1 MFESGVACDVPV
13 GSLLGALVGG
23 PSFCDMEADR
33 CTGGTEVSS
42 SAVGIGTGLFGAAA
56 ALSLKSSLGL
66 GLASG
71 FHMCYWPAKVRW
83 RGTIIDHFFDNDWA
97 LFTIFRKRS
106 IVDFGASKGT
116 AAA

>member
-1 MFESGVACDVPV
+1 MFESGVASDVPV

-71 FHMCYWPAKVRW
+71 MDSICVTGRPKYGGVGPSSITSLT
-83 RGTIIDHFFDNDWA
+83 TIGPF
-97 LFTIFRKRS
+97 S
-106 IVDFGASKGT
+106 PSSGKGPS
-116 AAA
+116 